1 MNLPFYDEMES
12 WRRTLS
18 ERDICLHTHTH
29 THTFFKKSTVT
40 LVQIKLEDRGFS
52 HLVTLPVGPL
62 WVAGG
67 HREDPLPSPEWVL
80 KWYMW

>member
-1 MNLPFYDEMES
+1 MMKWNLGEGHLVRETYAY
-12 WRRTLS
+12 T
-18 ERDICLHTHTH
+18 HTHTH